1 MCYPP
6 PQTQKRHKPAKYIPA
21 SGVVYRAPSFSPAD
35 ALSCIDLPV
44 NAALCSAQ
52 FTSPPSRPEGARR
65 RTATKGEATIADN
78 RRAVR
83 GLCRSSADSARVT
96 PLTAS
101 SALANPNEIH
111 ALRAPCGWLSFAP
124 SLSRRNTHPRKPQA
138 AKRACTTTS
147 AEALIILIA
156 RVSVSSRAYPPALVR
171 NASVINIPTSCD

>member
-1 MCYPP
+1 MVGSKIIIVIVDTVPCLYTRWLCDRLYPKA
-6 PQTQKRHKPAKYIPA
+6 KRHKVRGSKDQRAK
-21 SGVVYRAPSFSPAD
+21 YRAPSFM
-35 ALSCIDLPV
+35 
-44 NAALCSAQ
+44 
-52 FTSPPSRPEGARR
+52 PPR
-65 RTATKGEATIADN
+65 